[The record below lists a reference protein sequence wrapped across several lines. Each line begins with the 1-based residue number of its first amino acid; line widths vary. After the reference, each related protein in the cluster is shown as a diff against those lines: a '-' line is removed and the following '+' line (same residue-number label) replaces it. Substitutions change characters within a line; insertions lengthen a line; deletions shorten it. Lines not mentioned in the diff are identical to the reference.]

1 MISYMPDPLNRNVM
15 KDNGGRRVT
24 GERRRISYT
33 IHVPERRTGIDRRSG
48 KDRRRFPR
56 YV

>member
-1 MISYMPDPLNRNVM
+1 MPDPLNRNAL

-48 KDRRRFPR
+48 KDRRRLPR
-56 YV
+56 FI